1 MKYLVLL
8 RGLNVGGKNVLRMAD
23 LKRCLEQNGFSH
35 VSTYIQ
41 SGNVIFDSEAKDVA
55 QLTRKVQKAL
65 SKTCGYDSA
74 IVLKSRDQL
83 QAVVARAPREWKT
96 GAGVRRYVA
105 FLRSP
110 LTATRA
116 LGELEPRPGV
126 DSVKAGE
133 GVLYMSTLMSRLK
146 QSGFTKVI
154 GKEIYQQ
161 LTIRNYSTCQ
171 KILDLM
177 QSK

>member
-1 MKYLVLL
+1 MKYVILL

-23 LKRCLEQNGFSH
+23 LKQCLEQHGFSH

-41 SGNVIFDSEAKDVA
+41 SGNVIFDAEVKDVA
-55 QLTRKVQKAL
+55 RLTRSIQNAL
-65 SKTCGYDSA
+65 SKRFGYDSA
-74 IVLKSRDQL
+74 IVLKSQDQL
-83 QAVVARAPREWKT
+83 KAVVARVPREWKK
-96 GAGVRRYVA
+96 GADLRRYVA
-105 FLRSP
+105 FLRAP

-133 GVLYMSTLMSRLK
+133 GVLYMSTVMSRLK
-146 QSGFTKVI
+146 QSGFTKVV
-154 GKEIYQQ
+154 GKDIYQQ
-161 LTIRNYSTCQ
+161 MTIRSYGTCQ
-171 KILDLM
+171 KILELM

>member
-1 MKYLVLL
+1 
-8 RGLNVGGKNVLRMAD
+8 MAD
-23 LKRCLEQNGFSH
+23 LKRCLEGNGFNH

-41 SGNVIFDSEAKDVA
+41 SGNVIFDSEVKDVA
-55 QLTRKVQKAL
+55 RLTRNVQNAL
-65 SKTCGYDSA
+65 SKTFGYDSA
-74 IVLKSRDQL
+74 IVLKSQDQL
-83 QAVVARAPREWKT
+83 ESVVTRAPREWQKR
-96 GAGVRRYVA
+96 GADLRRYVA
-105 FLRSP
+105 FLRAP

-126 DSVKAGE
+126 DSVKTGE

-146 QSGFTKVI
+146 QTGFTKVV

-161 LTIRNYSTCQ
+161 MTIRNYSTCQ

-177 QSK
+177 QSR